1 MKKVMSQLLNNFRK
15 IQSEKKKGAIEMVNN
30 FIGQFGED
38 YQEAFDAI
46 FVKG

>member
-1 MKKVMSQLLNNFRK
+1 M
-15 IQSEKKKGAIEMVNN
+15 EMVNN

-46 FVKG
+46 FVKGVKPKNTLLLICIANYADQI